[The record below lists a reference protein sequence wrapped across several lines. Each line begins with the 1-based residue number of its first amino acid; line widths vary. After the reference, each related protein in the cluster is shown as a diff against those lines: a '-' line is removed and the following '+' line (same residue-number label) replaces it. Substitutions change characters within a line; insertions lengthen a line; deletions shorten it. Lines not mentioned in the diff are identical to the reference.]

1 LGDGMTT
8 SEQSKPSLQF
18 VSPDELDFDPDNPR
32 FGGSEV
38 GKTQEELQ
46 RHLFGEPHYASQLV
60 DSLLENGFI
69 SYEPLIVRR
78 KGSRFVIIEGNRRL
92 AAIREIRSN
101 PGRYKNA
108 KDLSSIPVLVFPDE
122 SDEQKRQKD
131 EVRVYL
137 GVRHLFGFREWP
149 PLSKA
154 KFLERE
160 CETTGDLD
168 RVLREVRL
176 TKSQARRFL
185 VPFRLLKEAGVPT
198 PGGEHFFVLGE
209 ALQRTGIKNY
219 LQLEVDSQTLK
230 IISFNKKN
238 LNLLLND
245 LYGSKKPGTSERDV
259 SSRLVDDTR
268 DLSRLARVLDSEKAA
283 VELHKGK
290 SLEQAE
296 IFVDTREESL
306 SRLRKVNKDLSA
318 IIAKLLKGSKERE
331 GLRLQTAYKEFD
343 AALKEYLKKDA

>member
-1 LGDGMTT
+1 MTT

>member
-1 LGDGMTT
+1 
-8 SEQSKPSLQF
+8 
-18 VSPDELDFDPDNPR
+18 
-32 FGGSEV
+32 
-38 GKTQEELQ
+38 
-46 RHLFGEPHYASQLV
+46 LFGEPHYASQLV

-290 SLEQAE
+290 SLEQTE

>member
-1 LGDGMTT
+1 MTT

-290 SLEQAE
+290 SLEQTE